1 MTNVSVKVK
10 RKTSAIPG
18 KRMPLFL
25 QIIYNRVV
33 KRVVLDLKLTEQ
45 EWIETTQTILIPPDA
60 GNERIKALMLIK
72 EALERNLAEME
83 EIVQHLK
90 DTKECSAERIVHDF
104 RNRKCYT
111 LWLEYIQLV
120 IEKKRGQRSG
130 TTIRNY
136 QNTHKTF
143 RDFLQGED
151 IPIKDVD
158 EDLIISFEKYLTD
171 RKLSKNTIA
180 FHCRNLKAVWNF
192 AVREQVI
199 EQRPSPFR
207 NINTKIDK
215 TEKRAIT
222 EKYLHKLEAL
232 NLENAPGL
240 SLARDLF
247 LFSFFVRGMAF
258 VDLAHLTLA
267 NIHGNKLIYV
277 RRKTGQ
283 VLKVEL
289 LPVMLKII
297 RKYHQ
302 PGQPYLFPVLKNAD
316 ASWKEYDSALRL
328 QNKRLNILGNQ
339 IGTHLSTYVAR
350 HSWASIAKLKGVTEE
365 VISDCMGHTSV
376 NTTRIYIA
384 SLDNSKLDRANRKV
398 IVGNGHAES
407 YFEKRM
413 L

>member
-45 EWIETTQTILIPPDA
+45 EWIETTQTILIPPNA
-60 GNERIKALMLIK
+60 GNERIGALMLIK

-104 RNRKCYT
+104 RNHKRYT

-143 RDFLQGED
+143 RNFLQGED
-151 IPIKDVD
+151 IPVKDVD

-192 AVREQVI
+192 AVREQVV

-222 EKYLHKLEAL
+222 EKYIHKLEAL
-232 NLENAPGL
+232 NLENALGL
-240 SLARDLF
+240 RLARDLF
-247 LFSFFVRGMAF
+247 LFSFFVREW
-258 VDLAHLTLA
+258 LLWIWLT
-267 NIHGNKLIYV
+267 
-277 RRKTGQ
+277 
-283 VLKVEL
+283 
-289 LPVMLKII
+289 
-297 RKYHQ
+297 
-302 PGQPYLFPVLKNAD
+302 
-316 ASWKEYDSALRL
+316 SLRL
-328 QNKRLNILGNQ
+328 
-339 IGTHLSTYVAR
+339 
-350 HSWASIAKLKGVTEE
+350 
-365 VISDCMGHTSV
+365 ISMAIS
-376 NTTRIYIA
+376 
-384 SLDNSKLDRANRKV
+384 
-398 IVGNGHAES
+398 
-407 YFEKRM
+407 
-413 L
+413 